1 MSKCS
6 PKFSGVIIC
15 YFTHPDRGVIS
26 HHSFNFHFHNEL
38 MMRNILSHVNGH
50 LCINLLTTMFIYFV
64 HLYIAYF
71 MLIWGFLYILDTSA
85 LLDKWFANIFSQSVA
100 FVFILFTWVFTE
112 NLHFIMRFNF

>member
-1 MSKCS
+1 
-6 PKFSGVIIC
+6 
-15 YFTHPDRGVIS
+15 
-26 HHSFNFHFHNEL
+26 
-38 MMRNILSHVNGH
+38 MRNILSHVNGH